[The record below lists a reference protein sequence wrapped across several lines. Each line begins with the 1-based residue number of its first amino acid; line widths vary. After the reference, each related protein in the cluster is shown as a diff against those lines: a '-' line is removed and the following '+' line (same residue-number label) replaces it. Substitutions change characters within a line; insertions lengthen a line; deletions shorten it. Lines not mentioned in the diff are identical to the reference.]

1 MAQELKGGKGM
12 EAKAQAR
19 FVRIAPRKA
28 RIVMD
33 LIRGKDAGE
42 AFSILR
48 FIPKQ
53 ASGIIA
59 KVLHSALANAEHNYE
74 MNKDDIYVYRAYV
87 DEGPTLKR
95 FRPRAFGRAARIRKR
110 TSHLTIILKEREEG

>member
-1 MAQELKGGKGM
+1 M
-12 EAKAQAR
+12 EVKAQAR
-19 FVRIAPRKA
+19 FVRIAPRKV
-28 RIVMD
+28 RVVMD

-42 AFSILR
+42 ALSILS
-48 FIPKQ
+48 FIPKR
-53 ASGIIA
+53 ASGIIS
-59 KVLHSALANAEHNYE
+59 KVLRSALANAEHNNE
-74 MNKDDIYVYRAYV
+74 MDGDALYISQAYV

>member
-1 MAQELKGGKGM
+1 M

-28 RIVMD
+28 RIVMN
-33 LIRGKDAGE
+33 LIRGKDVEE

-48 FIPKQ
+48 FVPKR
-53 ASGIIA
+53 ASRIIE
-59 KVLHSALANAEHNYE
+59 KLLRSAVANAEHNYN
-74 MNKDDIYVYRAYV
+74 MDGDDLFIYRAYV

-95 FRPRAFGRAARIRKR
+95 FIPRALGRATRIRKR
-110 TSHLTIILKEREEG
+110 TSHITVILREREEE

>member
-1 MAQELKGGKGM
+1 M

-33 LIRGKDAGE
+33 LIRGKNVGE
-42 AFSILR
+42 ALSVLR
-48 FIPKQ
+48 FIPKRG
-53 ASGIIA
+53 SGIIE
-59 KVLHSALANAEHNYE
+59 KVLRSALANAEHNYE
-74 MNKDDIYVYRAYV
+74 MSKEDLYVFKAYV

-95 FRPRAFGRAARIRKR
+95 FMPRAMGRASRIRKR
-110 TSHLTIILKEREEG
+110 SSHLTVVLKEREGALKVGSKN

>member
-1 MAQELKGGKGM
+1 M

-33 LIRGKDAGE
+33 LIRGKNVGE
-42 AFSILR
+42 AFSILQ
-48 FIPKQ
+48 FVPKR
-53 ASGIIA
+53 ASGIIE
-59 KVLHSALANAEHNYE
+59 KVVQSAVANAEHNYE
-74 MNKDDIYVYRAYV
+74 MNKDDLFVFKAFV

-95 FRPRAFGRAARIRKR
+95 FRPRAMGRASAIRKR
-110 TSHLTIILKEREEG
+110 SSHLTVILRERKEA

>member
-1 MAQELKGGKGM
+1 M

-33 LIRGKDAGE
+33 LIRGKNVGE

-48 FIPKQ
+48 FIPKK
-53 ASGIIA
+53 ASGIIE
-59 KVLHSALANAEHNYE
+59 KVVQSAVANAEHNYE
-74 MNKDDIYVYRAYV
+74 MSKDDLFIFKAFV

-95 FRPRAFGRAARIRKR
+95 FRPRAKGMASRIKKR
-110 TSHLTIILKEREEG
+110 SSHLTVILRERKEA

>member
-1 MAQELKGGKGM
+1 M
-12 EAKAQAR
+12 EAKAQAK

-28 RIVMD
+28 RLVMD
-33 LIRGKDAGE
+33 LIRGKNAGE

-48 FIPKQ
+48 FIPRQ
-53 ASGIIA
+53 ASITIG
-59 KVLHSALANAEHNYE
+59 KVLQSALANAEHNYE
-74 MNKDDIYVYRAYV
+74 MNKDDLYVYRAYV